1 MLILALIHCLLLD
14 HVEEVKTTIRAT
26 VALALSRSSD
36 SITMAKVTQ
45 GSEQSSD
52 PAGAIIP
59 NLLEQLKTVA
69 DLNQTLVQALCSI
82 RGGT

>member
-1 MLILALIHCLLLD
+1 MLILALIYDLLLD

-26 VALALSRSSD
+26 VAVALSRSSD
-36 SITMAKVTQ
+36 SITIAKVTQ
-45 GSEQSSD
+45 GSEQGPD
-52 PAGAIIP
+52 PAAAIIP

-69 DLNQTLVQALCSI
+69 DLNQTLVQALCSL